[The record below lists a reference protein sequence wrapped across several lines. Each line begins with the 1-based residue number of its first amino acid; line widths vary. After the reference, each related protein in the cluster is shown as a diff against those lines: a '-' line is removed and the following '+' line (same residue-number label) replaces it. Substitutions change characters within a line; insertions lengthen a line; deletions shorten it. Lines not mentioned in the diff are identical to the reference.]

1 MLTKV
6 IGVAFAVILA
16 PVYLFGLAGLLIWSP
31 VLLWRRLR
39 PSKPRRGPPGR
50 LARTSRWFSSE
61 DAAALMT
68 FVSLVVILAG
78 SLVACFVVGV
88 DPIGVA
94 IVGGMMTLGALGIF
108 KSHGGGPG

>member
-39 PSKPRRGPPGR
+39 PSKPRRGPQGVSPERRDG
-50 LARTSRWFSSE
+50 S
-61 DAAALMT
+61 AAKTRPL
-68 FVSLVVILAG
+68 L
-78 SLVACFVVGV
+78 
-88 DPIGVA
+88 
-94 IVGGMMTLGALGIF
+94 
-108 KSHGGGPG
+108 

>member
-1 MLTKV
+1 
-6 IGVAFAVILA
+6 
-16 PVYLFGLAGLLIWSP
+16 
-31 VLLWRRLR
+31 
-39 PSKPRRGPPGR
+39 
-50 LARTSRWFSSE
+50 
-61 DAAALMT
+61 MT